1 MIIRQKLRLTIGS
14 IVIALVVVYTTA
26 NYLAERH
33 LLLGALDQK
42 LLHAVRHARREVP
55 ADYHD
60 RIVNRESVSPEEFA
74 RIVDQNNRLCLD
86 LGLQYLWSCMK
97 VGDQIVFTTA
107 TSPSKDVRKR
117 DFAPFFDV
125 HRDPHAFD
133 AVFATMTPVFSSFQ
147 NEWGHGRMLLVPGKD
162 SLGRKYCFGAS
173 VNFDEMQAE
182 LRETL
187 LHSLGLGM
195 GFLLVGMLVSLRVSN
210 TLARPIVQLTK
221 VADEIA
227 RGQMDQAIAAE
238 GSTELI
244 SLGRSFT
251 VMQNSIRQKIGELE
265 SEVIERKRAE
275 VEVSKNQLIAQHVRD
290 PLLLMEF
297 GGKLLEVNRAAEA
310 LYGYSREELLQLS
323 ISDLRLHVDPE
334 FVRRQKEQAATQ
346 GILFETV
353 HYRKD
358 GSAVPVEVSSR
369 GITVDGKGMLLSV
382 IRDITQ
388 RKMQEE
394 SLQVLHSAVE
404 SSVGSMAL
412 ADMNGRVTY
421 VNPACVELWGYVDK
435 SEMLG
440 RSALEFWGYPE
451 NARCLIAEVSQGKT
465 DSSERIA
472 RKKDGTLFDVYISVS
487 PVMDNLGKPL
497 CLMVSAIDITERKAA
512 EARVRRLNQF
522 YTALSQCN
530 QDIVHS
536 ASMEELLP
544 KICRNVV
551 QVGGMKMA
559 WIGFV
564 DEATG
569 EVRPVASF
577 GNGTEYLDGIRIS
590 TSADDPAGRGPT
602 GMAIQDN
609 KPFWCRDFQND
620 PQTAPWHERAAR
632 YGWASS
638 ASLPLCLGGSAIG
651 SLTIYS
657 DMAETF
663 DEEVREL
670 LVGMARDISFA
681 LESFAREAERKN
693 AEQALRAMYEIQH
706 LIRKEQEEGKLLD
719 GLCHV
724 LVATRG
730 YLGAWIGAPQADSKH
745 VIPIAQAGN
754 AKTVLHEAPIT
765 WDDTPNGQGPCG
777 SAIRERVPVVF
788 NNIVNEPRFAPW
800 LEPALAIGCASIA
813 SFPMIHGEQL
823 MGVVT
828 VKANRT
834 DAFNEDE
841 IKLLA
846 SLANEVAQALQNIK
860 RQSELRR
867 TEEALRLQSGALEAA
882 ANAIVITN
890 RKGVIEWA
898 NAAFTTYTGYTVAEA
913 IGKTPSL
920 LKSGK
925 HDQALYKSLWKTILA
940 GEVWHGEM
948 INRRKDGTLY
958 PEEMT
963 ITPMKDPR
971 GEITHFIAVK
981 QDITKRKQADQA
993 IAQANA
999 NLERRVI
1006 ERTVELKQ
1014 SKDQLRLLLDSTAE
1028 AIYGIDTQGN
1038 CTFCN
1043 PACLRILGYEREEE
1057 LLGKNM
1063 HWQIHQKHA
1072 DGSHFPVEECRIFR
1086 AFQKDEGTH
1095 VDDEVLWRADG
1106 SSFPAEYWSF
1116 PQHIDGAVVGAVVTF
1131 IDITERKESEEKLRE
1146 SDRFAHATIDAL
1158 SSHLCVVDETGAII
1172 AVNQAW
1178 KNFAE
1183 DNPPVNSNVL
1193 LGANYIEVCD
1203 NAVGNDSPLASEF
1216 STGIQAVIRGEINEF
1231 MAEYPCHS
1239 SNEERWFVG
1248 RATRFPGDGP
1258 TCVVVTHTNIT
1269 KRKQLEKEINQQ
1281 REQLQHLLDTAP
1293 VGIAISVDGI
1303 IRFANPRMTEIVD
1316 LKVSGP
1322 SSAIYNNPED
1332 RERMLQ
1338 VLAQTKIVQDWEFKM
1353 RGPKGEIRETMATF
1367 LSTEFE
1373 GQKGILCWMI
1383 DIGKLKEVEIE
1394 LRQAKELAENASR
1407 AKSAFLAN
1415 MSHEIRTPMNAIL
1428 GFTQLM
1434 LHNPDLATQQKKY
1447 LETISRSGEHLLALI
1462 NDVLDMSKIEA
1473 GRIELNPSTFDLSA
1487 LLHDL
1492 EAMFRVRTDAKGLR
1506 LDVLKMNDLPPFF
1519 IADKN
1524 KLLQVLINLLGNA
1537 VKFTNQGGVA
1547 LRVYCENKAQRRLFF
1562 EVEDTGIGIQKAAID
1577 GLFRPF
1583 VQVHNEK
1590 QAGTGTGLGLAISRE
1605 IVRLMDGDISV
1616 TSKVGKGSIFR
1627 FSIPWME
1634 GEMPHAERTARLQR
1648 VIGLKSGQPSYRVLV
1663 VDDTKDNQ
1671 TLLSEMLERARF
1683 STRTASSGKKAL
1695 EEFKTWRPHLIL
1707 MDMRMPSMDGVE
1719 TIQRIRAT
1727 PSGNEVKIISVTAN
1741 TFESMRREAL
1751 EAGADDFLG
1760 KPFREEELF
1769 EKIRLLL
1776 GAEYDL
1782 EKPENAPADTAQ
1794 IAKFSPEELKS
1805 LPLDLVEQIR
1815 QAAIDADYDLLLEL
1829 IQKVEPANKKL
1840 SQDLRGLVESY
1851 NYQQLLDI
1859 LNPKRSDA

>member
-26 NYLAERH
+26 SYLAERH

-42 LLHAVRHARREVP
+42 LLQAVQHARREVP

-60 RIVNRESVSPEEFA
+60 RIVNRESVSPEEFT
-74 RIVDQNNRLCLD
+74 RIVDLNNRLCLD

-162 SLGRKYCFGAS
+162 RLGRKYCFGAS

-182 LRETL
+182 LRITL
-187 LHSLGLGM
+187 LHSLCLGM
-195 GFLLVGMLVSLRVSN
+195 SFLLVGMLVSLRVSS

-244 SLGRSFT
+244 SLGRSLT

-275 VEVSKNQLIAQHVRD
+275 AEVSKNQLIAQHVRD

-388 RKMQEE
+388 RKMQEDKVRKSE
-394 SLQVLHSAVE
+394 ERMRYFFEHQIVGMAITSAEKKWLEVNNKLCQILGYTREELEKLTWEELTHPDDREDNATLFKQLFSGEINNCSLEKRYMHK
-404 SSVGSMAL
+404 
-412 ADMNGRVTY
+412 DGRVVYAIISIACARRHDGSLDY
-421 VNPACVELWGYVDK
+421 VL
-435 SEMLG
+435 L
-440 RSALEFWGYPE
+440 L
-451 NARCLIAEVSQGKT
+451 
-465 DSSERIA
+465 
-472 RKKDGTLFDVYISVS
+472 
-487 PVMDNLGKPL
+487 VM
-497 CLMVSAIDITERKAA
+497 DITEK
-512 EARVRRLNQF
+512 
-522 YTALSQCN
+522 Y
-530 QDIVHS
+530 QD
-536 ASMEELLP
+536 
-544 KICRNVV
+544 
-551 QVGGMKMA
+551 
-559 WIGFV
+559 
-564 DEATG
+564 
-569 EVRPVASF
+569 
-577 GNGTEYLDGIRIS
+577 
-590 TSADDPAGRGPT
+590 
-602 GMAIQDN
+602 
-609 KPFWCRDFQND
+609 
-620 PQTAPWHERAAR
+620 
-632 YGWASS
+632 
-638 ASLPLCLGGSAIG
+638 
-651 SLTIYS
+651 
-657 DMAETF
+657 
-663 DEEVREL
+663 
-670 LVGMARDISFA
+670 
-681 LESFAREAERKN
+681 
-693 AEQALRAMYEIQH
+693 
-706 LIRKEQEEGKLLD
+706 QEK
-719 GLCHV
+719 
-724 LVATRG
+724 
-730 YLGAWIGAPQADSKH
+730 
-745 VIPIAQAGN
+745 
-754 AKTVLHEAPIT
+754 
-765 WDDTPNGQGPCG
+765 
-777 SAIRERVPVVF
+777 
-788 NNIVNEPRFAPW
+788 
-800 LEPALAIGCASIA
+800 
-813 SFPMIHGEQL
+813 
-823 MGVVT
+823 
-828 VKANRT
+828 
-834 DAFNEDE
+834 
-841 IKLLA
+841 
-846 SLANEVAQALQNIK
+846 
-860 RQSELRR
+860 
-867 TEEALRLQSGALEAA
+867 LRLQSGALEAA

-1782 EKPENAPADTAQ
+1782 EKPENAPSDTAQ

-1805 LPLDLVEQIR
+1805 LPLDLVKQIR
-1815 QAAIDADYDLLLEL
+1815 QAAVDADYDLLLEL
-1829 IQKVEPANKKL
+1829 IQKVEPSNKKL